1 MPDMGL
7 GMEVAVPDI
16 MSRPPHDLKTGVFT
30 TELIVDM
37 VVYGI
42 WMSILCLASF
52 VLVVFGFGDG
62 NLGKFCLWSRLAS
75 TAPCCNGT
83 ATNETQ

>member
-16 MSRPPHDLKTGVFT
+16 MSRPPHDLKTGVFA
-30 TELIVDM
+30 TELIVDII
-37 VVYGI
+37 VYGV

-62 NLGKFCLWSRLAS
+62 NLGRL
-75 TAPCCNGT
+75 
-83 ATNETQ
+83 

>member
-1 MPDMGL
+1 MDR
-7 GMEVAVPDI
+7 
-16 MSRPPHDLKTGVFT
+16 SRHSGQCYSKTGVFT

-37 VVYGI
+37 IVYGI

-62 NLGKFCLWSRLAS
+62 NLGM
-75 TAPCCNGT
+75 
-83 ATNETQ
+83 